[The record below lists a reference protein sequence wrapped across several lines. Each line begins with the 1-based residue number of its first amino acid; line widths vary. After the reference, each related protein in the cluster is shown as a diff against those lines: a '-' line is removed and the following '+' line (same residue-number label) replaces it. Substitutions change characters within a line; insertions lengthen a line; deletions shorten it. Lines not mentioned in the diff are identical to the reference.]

1 MPTYQYRCKK
11 CGCEQEVFQRMSD
24 DALTTCPECKADEFE
39 RVISAEGGF
48 LLKGKG
54 FHSTDYAK
62 KSACEE
68 SPAAC
73 PSGKCPLA
81 K

>member
-1 MPTYQYRCKK
+1 MPTYQYRCKQ
-11 CGCEQEVFQRMSD
+11 CGCEKEVFQRMSD
-24 DALTTCPECKADEFE
+24 DALTACPECNAEEFE

-48 LLKGKG
+48 LLKGSG
-54 FHSTDYAK
+54 FHNTDYK
-62 KSACEE
+62 QKGACDD
-68 SPAAC
+68 SPSAC